1 MPHKRNP
8 IKSEQVCGLAR
19 VVRAQIE
26 PAFAN
31 IPLWDERDLTNSSCE
46 RILFPEAFIFTDH
59 ILALTA
65 RILEGLSINA
75 DQVERNLNI
84 LSGLNMA
91 ESVMVELA
99 KRGVGRQKAH
109 EVMRGAS
116 MRAVE
121 EGKSLAE
128 VLAEEGTV
136 TEHLSSEEIEGLLDP
151 HRYLG
156 TAVEQVDRLILKLT
170 PLLK

>member
-1 MPHKRNP
+1 
-8 IKSEQVCGLAR
+8 
-19 VVRAQIE
+19 
-26 PAFAN
+26 
-31 IPLWDERDLTNSSCE
+31 
-46 RILFPEAFIFTDH
+46 
-59 ILALTA
+59 
-65 RILEGLSINA
+65 
-75 DQVERNLNI
+75 
-84 LSGLNMA
+84 
-91 ESVMVELA
+91 
-99 KRGVGRQKAH
+99 
-109 EVMRGAS
+109 MRGAS

-156 TAVEQVDRLILKLT
+156 TAVEQVDRLILKLA